1 MSPVGHAGAFP
12 IWYAMSAVF
21 CVLYAFSAVGCM
33 VETAFSVWYNDTCF
47 SRIDCILKGLSSM
60 TGKQRAYLKSLAS
73 TSETI
78 LQVGKEG
85 LTPECTA
92 SIAEALAA
100 RELVKIGILQNYDGD
115 LEELARTAAE
125 RTRSQLIQVIGRK
138 FVLYKEGRDEKKK
151 IILPPA
157 GKKS

>member
-1 MSPVGHAGAFP
+1 
-12 IWYAMSAVF
+12 
-21 CVLYAFSAVGCM
+21 
-33 VETAFSVWYNDTCF
+33 
-47 SRIDCILKGLSSM
+47 M

-73 TSETI
+73 TSDTI

-138 FVLYKEGRDEKKK
+138 FVLYKEGRDEKKR

>member
-1 MSPVGHAGAFP
+1 MFPVGHADAFP

-33 VETAFSVWYNDTCF
+33 VETAFSV
-47 SRIDCILKGLSSM
+47 ILKGLSSM

>member
-1 MSPVGHAGAFP
+1 
-12 IWYAMSAVF
+12 
-21 CVLYAFSAVGCM
+21 
-33 VETAFSVWYNDTCF
+33 
-47 SRIDCILKGLSSM
+47 M

-73 TSETI
+73 TSDTI

-115 LEELARTAAE
+115 LEDLARTAAE
-125 RTRSQLIQVIGRK
+125 RTRSQLVQVIGRK

-157 GKKS
+157 GKKN

>member
-1 MSPVGHAGAFP
+1 
-12 IWYAMSAVF
+12 
-21 CVLYAFSAVGCM
+21 
-33 VETAFSVWYNDTCF
+33 
-47 SRIDCILKGLSSM
+47 M

-85 LTPECTA
+85 LTPE
-92 SIAEALAA
+92 AA

-138 FVLYKEGRDEKKK
+138 FVLYKEGRDEKKR

>member
-1 MSPVGHAGAFP
+1 
-12 IWYAMSAVF
+12 
-21 CVLYAFSAVGCM
+21 
-33 VETAFSVWYNDTCF
+33 
-47 SRIDCILKGLSSM
+47 M

-78 LQVGKEG
+78 LQIGKEG

-138 FVLYKEGRDEKKK
+138 FVLYKEGRDEKRADARQAKESGNHGRD
-151 IILPPA
+151 L
-157 GKKS
+157 

>member
-1 MSPVGHAGAFP
+1 
-12 IWYAMSAVF
+12 
-21 CVLYAFSAVGCM
+21 
-33 VETAFSVWYNDTCF
+33 
-47 SRIDCILKGLSSM
+47 M

-138 FVLYKEGRDEKKK
+138 FVLYKEGRDEKKT

>member
-1 MSPVGHAGAFP
+1 
-12 IWYAMSAVF
+12 
-21 CVLYAFSAVGCM
+21 
-33 VETAFSVWYNDTCF
+33 
-47 SRIDCILKGLSSM
+47 M

-138 FVLYKEGRDEKKK
+138 YVLYKEGRDEKKR

>member
-1 MSPVGHAGAFP
+1 
-12 IWYAMSAVF
+12 
-21 CVLYAFSAVGCM
+21 
-33 VETAFSVWYNDTCF
+33 
-47 SRIDCILKGLSSM
+47 M

-138 FVLYKEGRDEKKK
+138 FVLYKEGRDEKKRL
-151 IILPPA
+151 ILPPA

>member
-1 MSPVGHAGAFP
+1 
-12 IWYAMSAVF
+12 
-21 CVLYAFSAVGCM
+21 
-33 VETAFSVWYNDTCF
+33 
-47 SRIDCILKGLSSM
+47 M

-85 LTPECTA
+85 
-92 SIAEALAA
+92 AEALAA

-138 FVLYKEGRDEKKK
+138 FVLYKEGRDEKKR

>member
-1 MSPVGHAGAFP
+1 
-12 IWYAMSAVF
+12 
-21 CVLYAFSAVGCM
+21 
-33 VETAFSVWYNDTCF
+33 
-47 SRIDCILKGLSSM
+47 M

>member
-1 MSPVGHAGAFP
+1 MRKIRRLKQPYRRASVFPVGHADAFP

-21 CVLYAFSAVGCM
+21 CVLYA
-33 VETAFSVWYNDTCF
+33 
-47 SRIDCILKGLSSM
+47 LSSM

-138 FVLYKEGRDEKKK
+138 FVLYKEGRDEKKR